1 MEKIL
6 VIDDEKPTLM
16 MFRLTLAAYGYDVL
30 TAENGQEGLD
40 VFNRERPTIVL
51 TDIKMPGMNGI
62 EVLKQVKAIDPST
75 EVIVITGHGDMDL
88 AIQALNLDATDF
100 INKPIQ
106 RHLLEQAIK
115 RAQERRRLAGE
126 QGWQV
131 ALQPTEHAAVLVI
144 QGNITARAES
154 RFQAL
159 YQEAAELNK
168 PRIVLHFQE
177 NATINGAGIAV
188 LTQLLLDSQKQG
200 RQVVVAEL
208 SENLRKVFEIVGL
221 SKIVPL
227 VDSLEKAI
235 AGSPAA

>member
-16 MFRLTLAAYGYDVL
+16 MFRLTLAAGGYEVF
-30 TAENGQEGLD
+30 TAENGQQGLD
-40 VFNRERPTIVL
+40 VFSRERPSIVL

-62 EVLKQVKAIDPST
+62 EVLKRIKEIDPLA

-106 RHLLEQAIK
+106 RHLLEQAIR

-126 QGWQV
+126 QGWQM
-131 ALQPTEHAAVLVI
+131 ALQPTEQAAVIVI
-144 QGNITARAES
+144 QGNITAKAES

-159 YQEAAELNK
+159 YQEAVALNK
-168 PRIVLHFQE
+168 SRIVLHFHE
-177 NATINGAGIAV
+177 NASINGAGIAV

-200 RQVVVAEL
+200 RPIVVAEL
-208 SENLRKVFEIVGL
+208 SENLKKVFEIVGL

-227 VDSLEKAI
+227 VDSLEKAL
-235 AGSPAA
+235 A

>member
-16 MFRLTLAAYGYDVL
+16 MFRLTLAAGGYEVF
-30 TAENGQEGLD
+30 TAENGQQGLD
-40 VFNRERPTIVL
+40 VFNRERPSIVL

-62 EVLKQVKAIDPST
+62 EVLKRIKEIDPLA

-106 RHLLEQAIK
+106 RHLLEQAIR

-126 QGWQV
+126 QGWQIT
-131 ALQPTEHAAVLVI
+131 LQPTEKAAVIVI
-144 QGNITARAES
+144 QGHITAKAES
-154 RFQAL
+154 RFQNL
-159 YQEAAELNK
+159 YQEALALSQ
-168 PRIVLHFQE
+168 PRIVLHFLE
-177 NATINGAGIAV
+177 NATINGAGIGV
-188 LTQLLLDSQKQG
+188 LTQLLLNSQKQG
-200 RQVVVAEL
+200 RPVVVAEL

-227 VDSLEKAI
+227 VDSLEEAL
-235 AGSPAA
+235 A

>member
-16 MFRLTLAAYGYDVL
+16 MFRMTLTAYGYSVL

-40 VFNRERPTIVL
+40 TFRRERPSIVL
-51 TDIKMPGMNGI
+51 TDIKMPGMSGI
-62 EVLKQVKAIDPST
+62 DVLKQIKAIEPGT

-126 QGWQV
+126 EGWEMV
-131 ALQPTEHAAVLVI
+131 LQPTEKAGVIAI
-144 QGNITARAES
+144 QGNVTARSES
-154 RFQAL
+154 RFQRL
-159 YQEAAELNK
+159 FGEAMALNK
-168 PRIVLHFQE
+168 PRIVLHFLE
-177 NATINGAGIAV
+177 NAAINGAGIAV
-188 LTQLLLDSQKQG
+188 LTQLLLESQ
-200 RQVVVAEL
+200 RQSRHVVVAGL

-221 SKIVPL
+221 SKMV
-227 VDSLEKAI
+227 VMADSLEEAL
-235 AGSPAA
+235 A

>member
-16 MFRLTLAAYGYDVL
+16 MFRLTLAACGYEVL
-30 TAENGQEGLD
+30 TAENGQQGLE
-40 VFNRERPTIVL
+40 VFNRDRPSIVL

-62 EVLKQVKAIDPST
+62 EVLKRIKETDPAA

-115 RAQERRRLAGE
+115 RARERRRLSGE
-126 QGWQV
+126 KGWDMV
-131 ALQPTEHAAVLVI
+131 LQAAERAAVIEI
-144 QGNITARAES
+144 QGNITAQSES
-154 RFQAL
+154 RLHAL
-159 YQEAAELNK
+159 YQEAAALNK
-168 PRIVLHFQE
+168 PRIVLHFHE
-177 NATINGAGIAV
+177 SASINGAGIAV
-188 LTQLLLDSQKQG
+188 LTQLLLDSQKHGCQL
-200 RQVVVAEL
+200 VVAEP
-208 SENLRKVFEIVGL
+208 SDNLRKVFEIVGL

-227 VDSLEKAI
+227 VDSLEKAMV
-235 AGSPAA
+235 